1 MIAMLSEYKTEN
13 IVKLDTASASVV
25 NCLKKTDIVEG
36 ESGASL
42 KELANA
48 KWPHAAK
55 IQPTIWVSAHAQQH
69 NEMVTISV

>member
-1 MIAMLSEYKTEN
+1 MIAMLSEYKIEN

-48 KWPHAAK
+48 K
-55 IQPTIWVSAHAQQH
+55 
-69 NEMVTISV
+69 